1 MMDRPIWGRR
11 LAMPLLALLVAAGL
25 LMWSWWRGPGPQPV
39 AGQSPEVLAFAEGL
53 CADLRLGYDP
63 APRLAG
69 TDPLIASR
77 LRPRL
82 AEAAQRAG
90 GSPER
95 LRVVVAP
102 GDGPGA
108 GSAMG
113 QATHTA
119 VILVDGQEV
128 LGLRLAA
135 PGGNGPVAII
145 GFWIE

>member
-25 LMWSWWRGPGPQPV
+25 MVWSSWRSRPAPPV
-39 AGQSPEVLAFAEGL
+39 TAPAPEVLAFAEGL
-53 CADLRLGYDP
+53 GADLRLGRDP

-77 LRPRL
+77 LGPRL
-82 AEAAQRAG
+82 AEAARRAG
-90 GSPER
+90 AGPDR

-102 GDGPGA
+102 GDWPGA

-135 PGGNGPVAII
+135 PGGNRPVAII
-145 GFWIE
+145 GFWSE